1 MLINFPNFIQLLSV
15 RAEIQIHIFMYIVLL
30 LLNPSE

>member
-1 MLINFPNFIQLLSV
+1 MLIKSPNLVQLLSD
-15 RAEIQIHIFMYIVLL
+15 RAESQIHIFMYML

>member
-1 MLINFPNFIQLLSV
+1 MLINFSNFVQLLSDRV
-15 RAEIQIHIFMYIVLL
+15 EIQIHIFMYVVLL

>member
-1 MLINFPNFIQLLSV
+1 MLINSSNFIQLLSDRV
-15 RAEIQIHIFMYIVLL
+15 EIQIHIFMYIVLL